1 MHVFKPSVEV
11 HQMMKRAILTGLCI
25 VLAFG
30 VAGSF
35 TGVAFSRQIQPSGI
49 RQIQALL
56 EEKAHRTPA
65 QRKLDSHLHLAGQV
79 ARGVLSTRQIPAAAN
94 AAKMLKFDA
103 RQRVHVDIR
112 GTVSKGLLAEIAAMG
127 GVVES
132 SQVQYGAIRAW
143 LPLLKAEALARRA
156 DVSFI
161 EPAVMPI
168 LNGQLSAHPP
178 RTQRLPAQQ
187 REKLRSQLESALRQ
201 LEARRSPVPPR
212 REILNTAPV
221 NTDGLISE
229 GADLVQN
236 EGITG
241 DGVKVGVLSDGVDSL
256 ASMQIAGNLP
266 NNVTVLSGQAGSGDE
281 GTAMLEIVYDL
292 APGAELYFATADDS
306 PAQMATNIESLSL
319 AGCNII
325 VDDVT
330 FLDEGVFQDD
340 VIARAIDVITLN
352 GVLYFSSAG
361 NSGNLD
367 SGTSGT
373 WEGDFDGTGGT
384 IDPIDT
390 IEGQPVTV
398 HAFDASHNYDQV
410 TAASPIGGLT
420 VLQWSDPL
428 GASCNDYD
436 LFHMDSSLQTVIEAS
451 NNPQECS
458 EDPLEYVSAPPA
470 GDVIVIVLYSGS
482 PRALNLSTNRGRLAI
497 NTAGATFGHN
507 AASSVV
513 TVAATPAQN
522 TIFTAG
528 NQSPESYSS
537 DGPRK
542 IFYYPYGIPL
552 TAGNYLFGTGGG
564 TTLSKVDLTAADCGQ
579 SAVPGF
585 DPFCGTSA
593 AAPTAAAI
601 AALIMSAAPTLTPS
615 EVVSVMKST
624 ALAPHAGFN
633 SRTVGAG
640 IAMANSS
647 VDSVL
652 VPLASFSPSSI
663 NLGTSPVGTNS
674 SPGIVTLTNTG
685 SSSLSIDNYTIAGAN
700 FGDFPF
706 TSNCSAAL
714 AAGDSCTF
722 SIHLHPT
729 ATGPLRAALV
739 VSDSGADSPQRV
751 ILTGVGTAASVSPT
765 SLDFGSQLVGS
776 TSGASLVTVT
786 NPGATAMHIWGTA
799 IVGTNSGDF
808 SHVNSCPVPPATLA
822 GGANCTISVQ
832 FTPSAASARTAS
844 LMISHDGGGSPSA
857 VSLSGTGTAAL
868 TSSAP
873 HSGSTQ
879 AASTRDA
886 QRLPIE
892 RGKANRLPPRRS
904 VPAPRDQR

>member
-112 GTVSKGLLAEIAAMG
+112 GTVSKGLLAEIAALG
-127 GVVES
+127 GTVES

-685 SSSLSIDNYTIAGAN
+685 GGQFRRFPVHLKLLCCPGSGGQLHLLNPPPSHRDWTSPGSPRRQRQRRRQSAESNPYGSWHGGERLSDELGFRQPARGIDQRGLARDGHESRSHGHAHLGHGHCRHEQRRLQPRQFLPCSTGDASGRGQLHDFRSVHALRSISAHRVTDDQPRWWGQSQRGLALGDGDCRSDILGAPLGINAGCEHARR
-700 FGDFPF
+700 P
-706 TSNCSAAL
+706 
-714 AAGDSCTF
+714 
-722 SIHLHPT
+722 
-729 ATGPLRAALV
+729 
-739 VSDSGADSPQRV
+739 
-751 ILTGVGTAASVSPT
+751 
-765 SLDFGSQLVGS
+765 
-776 TSGASLVTVT
+776 
-786 NPGATAMHIWGTA
+786 ATAHR
-799 IVGTNSGDF
+799 
-808 SHVNSCPVPPATLA
+808 A
-822 GGANCTISVQ
+822 GKS
-832 FTPSAASARTAS
+832 
-844 LMISHDGGGSPSA
+844 
-857 VSLSGTGTAAL
+857 
-868 TSSAP
+868 
-873 HSGSTQ
+873 
-879 AASTRDA
+879 
-886 QRLPIE
+886 
-892 RGKANRLPPRRS
+892 
-904 VPAPRDQR
+904 